1 MRTSEPSIP
10 ITQSNHTSNSEHTQY
25 ASDSYA
31 YESAQQSIGKYCS
44 KNNIDDI
51 KYIFTLTNRLIE
63 KNRKRLNNTVAR
75 IGNQPCLQRH
85 CRANTGKKNGQKQAE

>member
-63 KNRKRLNNTVAR
+63 KNRKRLKKAGYAR
-75 IGNQPCLQRH
+75 INSPCPLIHEGCFCLRF
-85 CRANTGKKNGQKQAE
+85 CCTMSL